1 MDFFTSFLL
10 SVRASVVAYYIFA
23 SGWIDSDFN
32 SQPMNKPSKSVASRV
47 SFCPM
52 DYLHHFAYNYCSTH
66 FCAFQIYAEKL
77 LLFLIRII

>member
-10 SVRASVVAYYIFA
+10 SVGASVVAYYICK
-23 SGWIDSDFN
+23 WLDSNFN
-32 SQPMNKPSKSVASRV
+32 SQPMKKPSKSVASRV

-66 FCAFQIYAEKL
+66 FCAFQVYAEK
-77 LLFLIRII
+77 